1 MRKEQSCRMPDYY
14 PHFACKGGACRAT
27 CCRGWDVSLPMDEY
41 FRLLGLDCSPELRAR
56 LDGAFHA
63 VDAPSPERYA
73 QISHNWLGDCPMQR
87 EDGLCALQCEC
98 GETVLPAVCRR
109 YPRGARGL
117 FDRECACSNS
127 CEAVLEMFWDREAPL
142 GFVEGSDG
150 GLFPEAA
157 PAPEP
162 RRAQR
167 YRAIRA
173 LCFGTMQDRSL
184 GLAQRLLRIGRML
197 RALNELGR
205 RPLDAEEASFSEALR
220 RCREIFASDGEAPR
234 DRPGGG
240 GSSPSAPCGG
250 KSSAPAD
257 EPGASEAAVRQSG
270 AVHSV
275 LADEADASGAAVRQS
290 GAAHSAL
297 ADEPGASGTAVRQD
311 GAAHSAPAD
320 EPGIS
325 GAAVRQSGAAHS
337 APADEAA
344 ASGAAVRQDG
354 AAHSVLADEPGISG
368 AAVRQDG
375 AAHSAPADEPTVSG
389 AAVRQSGAESSNPA
403 DGDARLA
410 LRFLRRVNCE
420 LGLESGSVGEYAA
433 RVERAVEAGG
443 EDCLRPGVAR
453 LRAAYPNW
461 EVFLEHML
469 VNHMFYEC
477 FPFSERRETMTDEYA
492 SLGTVAGYVTLLC
505 AFGRCGDRAE
515 DLIDVAAAGFR
526 LIGHSAFDWNAD
538 VLWRAA
544 AGEVPLADACD
555 VLVRGALG

>member
-63 VDAPSPERYA
+63 TDAPSPERYA

-98 GETVLPAVCRR
+98 GETALPAVCRR

-157 PAPEP
+157 PEPEP

-173 LCFGTMQDRSL
+173 LCFGTMQNRSL

-205 RPLDAEEASFSEALR
+205 RPLDAEEARFSEALR
-220 RCREIFASDGEAPR
+220 RCKEIFASNGEAPR

-240 GSSPSAPCGG
+240 GSLPSAPCAG
-250 KSSAPAD
+250 KS
-257 EPGASEAAVRQSG
+257 
-270 AVHSV
+270 
-275 LADEADASGAAVRQS
+275 
-290 GAAHSAL
+290 
-297 ADEPGASGTAVRQD
+297 
-311 GAAHSAPAD
+311 
-320 EPGIS
+320 
-325 GAAVRQSGAAHS
+325 
-337 APADEAA
+337 
-344 ASGAAVRQDG
+344 
-354 AAHSVLADEPGISG
+354 
-368 AAVRQDG
+368 
-375 AAHSAPADEPTVSG
+375 SAPADEPTVSG
-389 AAVRQSGAESSNPA
+389 VVVRQRGAESSNPA
-403 DGDARLA
+403 DELNRSAGSARPDETRRIPADGEDARLA
-410 LRFLRRVNCE
+410 LRFLRRVNRE

-443 EDCLRPGVAR
+443 EDCLRSGVAR

-505 AFGRCGDRAE
+505 AFGRRGDRAE

-555 VLVRGALG
+555 VLVRCALG

>member
-127 CEAVLEMFWDREAPL
+127 CEAVLEMFWNREAPL

-205 RPLDAEEASFSEALR
+205 RSLDAEEASFSEALR
-220 RCREIFASDGEAPR
+220 RCREIFASDGEAPW
-234 DRPGGG
+234 DLPDGG
-240 GSSPSAPCGG
+240 GSSPSAPCG
-250 KSSAPAD
+250 
-257 EPGASEAAVRQSG
+257 
-270 AVHSV
+270 
-275 LADEADASGAAVRQS
+275 
-290 GAAHSAL
+290 
-297 ADEPGASGTAVRQD
+297 T
-311 GAAHSAPAD
+311 
-320 EPGIS
+320 
-325 GAAVRQSGAAHS
+325 
-337 APADEAA
+337 
-344 ASGAAVRQDG
+344 
-354 AAHSVLADEPGISG
+354 
-368 AAVRQDG
+368 
-375 AAHSAPADEPTVSG
+375 
-389 AAVRQSGAESSNPA
+389 ESSNP
-403 DGDARLA
+403 
-410 LRFLRRVNCE
+410 
-420 LGLESGSVGEYAA
+420 
-433 RVERAVEAGG
+433 
-443 EDCLRPGVAR
+443 
-453 LRAAYPNW
+453 
-461 EVFLEHML
+461 
-469 VNHMFYEC
+469 
-477 FPFSERRETMTDEYA
+477 TD
-492 SLGTVAGYVTLLC
+492 
-505 AFGRCGDRAE
+505 
-515 DLIDVAAAGFR
+515 
-526 LIGHSAFDWNAD
+526 
-538 VLWRAA
+538 
-544 AGEVPLADACD
+544 
-555 VLVRGALG
+555 

>member
-63 VDAPSPERYA
+63 TDAPSPERYA

-98 GETVLPAVCRR
+98 GETALPAVCRR

-157 PAPEP
+157 PEPEP

-173 LCFGTMQDRSL
+173 LCFGTMQNRSL

-205 RPLDAEEASFSEALR
+205 RPLDAEEARFSEALR
-220 RCREIFASDGEAPR
+220 RCKEIFASNGEAPR

-240 GSSPSAPCGG
+240 GSLPSAPCAG
-250 KSSAPAD
+250 KS
-257 EPGASEAAVRQSG
+257 
-270 AVHSV
+270 
-275 LADEADASGAAVRQS
+275 
-290 GAAHSAL
+290 
-297 ADEPGASGTAVRQD
+297 
-311 GAAHSAPAD
+311 
-320 EPGIS
+320 
-325 GAAVRQSGAAHS
+325 
-337 APADEAA
+337 
-344 ASGAAVRQDG
+344 
-354 AAHSVLADEPGISG
+354 
-368 AAVRQDG
+368 
-375 AAHSAPADEPTVSG
+375 SAPADEPTVSG
-389 AAVRQSGAESSNPA
+389 VVVRQRGAESSNPA
-403 DGDARLA
+403 DELNRSAGSARPDETRRIPADGEDARLA
-410 LRFLRRVNCE
+410 LRFLRRVNRE
-420 LGLESGSVGEYAA
+420 LGLDSVSVGEYAA

-443 EDCLRPGVAR
+443 EDCLRPSVAR

-505 AFGRCGDRAE
+505 AFGRRGDRAE

-555 VLVRGALG
+555 VLVRCALG

>member
-127 CEAVLEMFWDREAPL
+127 CEAVLEMFWDREASL

-162 RRAQR
+162 HRAQR

-184 GLAQRLLRIGRML
+184 GLAQRLLRIGQML

-205 RPLDAEEASFSEALR
+205 RPLGAEEASFSEALR

-234 DRPGGG
+234 DLPDGG

-297 ADEPGASGTAVRQD
+297 ADEADASGT
-311 GAAHSAPAD
+311 
-320 EPGIS
+320 
-325 GAAVRQSGAAHS
+325 
-337 APADEAA
+337 
-344 ASGAAVRQDG
+344 
-354 AAHSVLADEPGISG
+354 
-368 AAVRQDG
+368 
-375 AAHSAPADEPTVSG
+375 
-389 AAVRQSGAESSNPA
+389 AVRQSGAESSNPA

-443 EDCLRPGVAR
+443 EDCLRSGVAR

-505 AFGRCGDRAE
+505 AFGRRGDRAE

>member
-173 LCFGTMQDRSL
+173 LCFGTMQNRSL

-275 LADEADASGAAVRQS
+275 LADE
-290 GAAHSAL
+290 
-297 ADEPGASGTAVRQD
+297 PGA
-311 GAAHSAPAD
+311 
-320 EPGIS
+320 
-325 GAAVRQSGAAHS
+325 
-337 APADEAA
+337 
-344 ASGAAVRQDG
+344 
-354 AAHSVLADEPGISG
+354 SG

-389 AAVRQSGAESSNPA
+389 AAVRQSGAESSDPA
-403 DGDARLA
+403 NGDTRLA

-492 SLGTVAGYVTLLC
+492 SLGTVAGYVTLLG
-505 AFGRCGDRAE
+505 AFGRRGDRAE

>member
-63 VDAPSPERYA
+63 ADAPSPERYA

-98 GETVLPAVCRR
+98 GEAALPAVCRR

-142 GFVEGSDG
+142 GFIEGSDG

-157 PAPEP
+157 PEPEP

-173 LCFGTMQDRSL
+173 LCFGTMQNRSL
-184 GLAQRLLRIGRML
+184 GLAQRLLQIGQML

-205 RPLDAEEASFSEALR
+205 RPLDAEEARFSEALR
-220 RCREIFASDGEAPR
+220 RCKEIFASNGEASR
-234 DRPGGG
+234 DRPGGEG
-240 GSSPSAPCGG
+240 HSPSAPCGG
-250 KSSAPAD
+250 KSS
-257 EPGASEAAVRQSG
+257 V
-270 AVHSV
+270 
-275 LADEADASGAAVRQS
+275 
-290 GAAHSAL
+290 
-297 ADEPGASGTAVRQD
+297 
-311 GAAHSAPAD
+311 
-320 EPGIS
+320 
-325 GAAVRQSGAAHS
+325 
-337 APADEAA
+337 
-344 ASGAAVRQDG
+344 
-354 AAHSVLADEPGISG
+354 
-368 AAVRQDG
+368 
-375 AAHSAPADEPTVSG
+375 PADEPTISG

-403 DGDARLA
+403 DELNRSAGSARPDETRRIPADGEDARLA
-410 LRFLRRVNCE
+410 LRFLRRVNRE
-420 LGLESGSVGEYAA
+420 LGLDSVSVGEYAA

-443 EDCLRPGVAR
+443 EDCLRPSVAR

-461 EVFLEHML
+461 EAFLEHML

-477 FPFSERRETMTDEYA
+477 FPFSERRETMIDEYA

-505 AFGRCGDRAE
+505 AFGRRGDRAE

-538 VLWRAA
+538 VLWRAS

-555 VLVRGALG
+555 VLVHGALG

>member
-98 GETVLPAVCRR
+98 GETALPAVCRR

-157 PAPEP
+157 PEPEP

-173 LCFGTMQDRSL
+173 LCFGTMQNRSL
-184 GLAQRLLRIGRML
+184 RLAQRLLQIGQML

-205 RPLDAEEASFSEALR
+205 RPLDAEEARFSEALR
-220 RCREIFASDGEAPR
+220 RCKEIFASNGEASR
-234 DRPGGG
+234 DRPGGE
-240 GSSPSAPCGG
+240 GSSPSAPCGTE
-250 KSSAPAD
+250 SSNPTD
-257 EPGASEAAVRQSG
+257 EVAVSGAAVRQSG

-275 LADEADASGAAVRQS
+275 LADEADASGTAVRQS
-290 GAAHSAL
+290 
-297 ADEPGASGTAVRQD
+297 
-311 GAAHSAPAD
+311 
-320 EPGIS
+320 
-325 GAAVRQSGAAHS
+325 
-337 APADEAA
+337 
-344 ASGAAVRQDG
+344 
-354 AAHSVLADEPGISG
+354 
-368 AAVRQDG
+368 G

-403 DGDARLA
+403 DELNRSAGSARPDETRRIPADGEDARLA
-410 LRFLRRVNCE
+410 LRFLRRVNRE
-420 LGLESGSVGEYAA
+420 LGLDSVSVGEYAA

-477 FPFSERRETMTDEYA
+477 FPFSERRETMIDEYA

-505 AFGRCGDRAE
+505 AFGRRGDRAE

>member
-63 VDAPSPERYA
+63 ADAPSPERYA

-98 GETVLPAVCRR
+98 GETALPAVCRR

-173 LCFGTMQDRSL
+173 LCFGTMQNRSL
-184 GLAQRLLRIGRML
+184 SLAQRLLQIGQML

-205 RPLDAEEASFSEALR
+205 RPLDAEEARFSEALR
-220 RCREIFASDGEAPR
+220 RCKEIFASNGESSR
-234 DRPGGG
+234 DRPGGEG
-240 GSSPSAPCGG
+240 HSPSAPCGG

-257 EPGASEAAVRQSG
+257 EP
-270 AVHSV
+270 
-275 LADEADASGAAVRQS
+275 
-290 GAAHSAL
+290 
-297 ADEPGASGTAVRQD
+297 
-311 GAAHSAPAD
+311 
-320 EPGIS
+320 
-325 GAAVRQSGAAHS
+325 
-337 APADEAA
+337 
-344 ASGAAVRQDG
+344 
-354 AAHSVLADEPGISG
+354 
-368 AAVRQDG
+368 
-375 AAHSAPADEPTVSG
+375 TVSG
-389 AAVRQSGAESSNPA
+389 AAVRQRGAESSNPA
-403 DGDARLA
+403 DELNRSAGSARPDETRRIPADGEDARLA
-410 LRFLRRVNCE
+410 LRFLRRVNRE
-420 LGLESGSVGEYAA
+420 LGLDSVSVGEYAA

-469 VNHMFYEC
+469 VNHLFYEC
-477 FPFSERRETMTDEYA
+477 FPFSERRETMIDEYA

-505 AFGRCGDRAE
+505 AFGRRGDRAE

-538 VLWRAA
+538 VLWRAS

-555 VLVRGALG
+555 VLVHGALG

>member
-41 FRLLGLDCSPELRAR
+41 FRLLGLDCSPGLRAR

-63 VDAPSPERYA
+63 ADAPSPERYA

-157 PAPEP
+157 PEPEP
-162 RRAQR
+162 CRAQR

-173 LCFGTMQDRSL
+173 LCFGTMQNRSL

-205 RPLDAEEASFSEALR
+205 RPLGAEEASFSEALR

-234 DRPGGG
+234 DLPDGG
-240 GSSPSAPCGG
+240 GSSPSAPCAG

-257 EPGASEAAVRQSG
+257 EPGASGAAARQDGAAHSAPADEPGASGVAVRQSG
-270 AVHSV
+270 AAHSA
-275 LADEADASGAAVRQS
+275 LADEADASGTAVRQS

-297 ADEPGASGTAVRQD
+297 ADEPGISEAAIWQT
-311 GAAHSAPAD
+311 GAAHSVPAD
-320 EPGIS
+320 EPG
-325 GAAVRQSGAAHS
+325 
-337 APADEAA
+337 

-354 AAHSVLADEPGISG
+354 AAHSVLADE
-368 AAVRQDG
+368 
-375 AAHSAPADEPTVSG
+375 ADASG

-410 LRFLRRVNCE
+410 LRFLRRVNRE

-443 EDCLRPGVAR
+443 EDCLRSGVAR

-505 AFGRCGDRAE
+505 AFGRRGDRAE

>member
-127 CEAVLEMFWDREAPL
+127 CEAVLEMFWDREASL

-184 GLAQRLLRIGRML
+184 GLAQRLLRIGQML

-205 RPLDAEEASFSEALR
+205 WPLGAEEASFSEALR

-234 DRPGGG
+234 DLPDGG

-297 ADEPGASGTAVRQD
+297 ADEADASGT
-311 GAAHSAPAD
+311 
-320 EPGIS
+320 
-325 GAAVRQSGAAHS
+325 
-337 APADEAA
+337 
-344 ASGAAVRQDG
+344 
-354 AAHSVLADEPGISG
+354 
-368 AAVRQDG
+368 
-375 AAHSAPADEPTVSG
+375 
-389 AAVRQSGAESSNPA
+389 AVRQSGAESSNPA

-443 EDCLRPGVAR
+443 EDCLRSGVAR

-505 AFGRCGDRAE
+505 AFGRRGDRAE

>member
-63 VDAPSPERYA
+63 ADAPSPERYA

-98 GETVLPAVCRR
+98 GETALPAVCRR

-157 PAPEP
+157 PEPEP

-173 LCFGTMQDRSL
+173 LCFGTMQNRSL

-234 DRPGGG
+234 DLPGGG
-240 GSSPSAPCGG
+240 GSSPSALCAG

-257 EPGASEAAVRQSG
+257 EPGISEAAIWQT
-270 AVHSV
+270 
-275 LADEADASGAAVRQS
+275 

-297 ADEPGASGTAVRQD
+297 
-311 GAAHSAPAD
+311 
-320 EPGIS
+320 
-325 GAAVRQSGAAHS
+325 
-337 APADEAA
+337 
-344 ASGAAVRQDG
+344 
-354 AAHSVLADEPGISG
+354 
-368 AAVRQDG
+368 
-375 AAHSAPADEPTVSG
+375 ADEPTVSG

-410 LRFLRRVNCE
+410 LRFLRRVNRE

-505 AFGRCGDRAE
+505 AFGRRGDRAE
-515 DLIDVAAAGFR
+515 NLIDVAAAGFR

>member
-127 CEAVLEMFWDREAPL
+127 CEAVLEMFWDREASL

-173 LCFGTMQDRSL
+173 LCFGTMQNRSL

-234 DRPGGG
+234 DLPDGG

-320 EPGIS
+320 EPG
-325 GAAVRQSGAAHS
+325 
-337 APADEAA
+337 

-354 AAHSVLADEPGISG
+354 AAHSALADEADTSG
-368 AAVRQDG
+368 TAVRQD
-375 AAHSAPADEPTVSG
+375 
-389 AAVRQSGAESSNPA
+389 GAESSNPA
-403 DGDARLA
+403 NGDARLA

-505 AFGRCGDRAE
+505 AFGRRGDRAE

>member
-173 LCFGTMQDRSL
+173 LCFGTMQNRSL

-234 DRPGGG
+234 DLPDGG

-297 ADEPGASGTAVRQD
+297 ADEADTSGTAVRQD
-311 GAAHSAPAD
+311 
-320 EPGIS
+320 
-325 GAAVRQSGAAHS
+325 
-337 APADEAA
+337 
-344 ASGAAVRQDG
+344 
-354 AAHSVLADEPGISG
+354 
-368 AAVRQDG
+368 
-375 AAHSAPADEPTVSG
+375 
-389 AAVRQSGAESSNPA
+389 GAESSNPA

-505 AFGRCGDRAE
+505 AFGRRGDRAE

>member
-127 CEAVLEMFWDREAPL
+127 CEAVLEMFWDREASL

-234 DRPGGG
+234 DLPDGG

-250 KSSAPAD
+250 KSSAP
-257 EPGASEAAVRQSG
+257 
-270 AVHSV
+270 
-275 LADEADASGAAVRQS
+275 ADEADASGAAVRQS

-297 ADEPGASGTAVRQD
+297 ADEADTSGTAVRQD
-311 GAAHSAPAD
+311 
-320 EPGIS
+320 
-325 GAAVRQSGAAHS
+325 
-337 APADEAA
+337 
-344 ASGAAVRQDG
+344 
-354 AAHSVLADEPGISG
+354 
-368 AAVRQDG
+368 
-375 AAHSAPADEPTVSG
+375 
-389 AAVRQSGAESSNPA
+389 GAESSNPA

-505 AFGRCGDRAE
+505 AFGRRGDRAE

>member
-98 GETVLPAVCRR
+98 GETALPAVCRR

-127 CEAVLEMFWDREAPL
+127 CEAVLEMFWDREASL

-197 RALNELGR
+197 RALNELGP
-205 RPLDAEEASFSEALR
+205 RPLDAEEARFSEALR
-220 RCREIFASDGEAPR
+220 RCKEIFASNGEASR
-234 DRPGGG
+234 DRPGGEG
-240 GSSPSAPCGG
+240 HSPSAPCGG

-257 EPGASEAAVRQSG
+257 EP
-270 AVHSV
+270 
-275 LADEADASGAAVRQS
+275 
-290 GAAHSAL
+290 
-297 ADEPGASGTAVRQD
+297 
-311 GAAHSAPAD
+311 
-320 EPGIS
+320 
-325 GAAVRQSGAAHS
+325 
-337 APADEAA
+337 
-344 ASGAAVRQDG
+344 
-354 AAHSVLADEPGISG
+354 
-368 AAVRQDG
+368 
-375 AAHSAPADEPTVSG
+375 TVSG
-389 AAVRQSGAESSNPA
+389 VAVRQSGAESSDPADELNRSAGSARPDETRRIPA
-403 DGDARLA
+403 DGEDARLA
-410 LRFLRRVNCE
+410 LRFLRRVNRE
-420 LGLESGSVGEYAA
+420 LGLDSVSVGEYAA

-477 FPFSERRETMTDEYA
+477 FPFSERRETMIDEYA

-505 AFGRCGDRAE
+505 AFGRRGDRAE

-538 VLWRAA
+538 VLWCAA

>member
-63 VDAPSPERYA
+63 ADAPSPERYA

-98 GETVLPAVCRR
+98 GEAALPAVCRR

-173 LCFGTMQDRSL
+173 LCFGTMQNRSL

-205 RPLDAEEASFSEALR
+205 RPLGAEEASFSEALR

-234 DRPGGG
+234 DLPDGG
-240 GSSPSAPCGG
+240 GSSPSAPCAG

-257 EPGASEAAVRQSG
+257 EPGISEAAIWQT
-270 AVHSV
+270 
-275 LADEADASGAAVRQS
+275 

-297 ADEPGASGTAVRQD
+297 
-311 GAAHSAPAD
+311 
-320 EPGIS
+320 
-325 GAAVRQSGAAHS
+325 
-337 APADEAA
+337 
-344 ASGAAVRQDG
+344 
-354 AAHSVLADEPGISG
+354 
-368 AAVRQDG
+368 
-375 AAHSAPADEPTVSG
+375 ADEPTVSG

-410 LRFLRRVNCE
+410 LRFLRRVNRE

-505 AFGRCGDRAE
+505 AFGRRGDRAE

>member
-184 GLAQRLLRIGRML
+184 RLAQRLLRIGQML
-197 RALNELGR
+197 RALNELGG

-257 EPGASEAAVRQSG
+257 EPGAS
-270 AVHSV
+270 
-275 LADEADASGAAVRQS
+275 GAAVRQS

-320 EPGIS
+320 EPG
-325 GAAVRQSGAAHS
+325 
-337 APADEAA
+337 
-344 ASGAAVRQDG
+344 AS
-354 AAHSVLADEPGISG
+354 E
-368 AAVRQDG
+368 
-375 AAHSAPADEPTVSG
+375 

-443 EDCLRPGVAR
+443 EDCLRSGVAR
-453 LRAAYPNW
+453 LRVAYPNW

-492 SLGTVAGYVTLLC
+492 SLGTVAGYVTLLG
-505 AFGRCGDRAE
+505 AFGRRGDRAE

>member
-63 VDAPSPERYA
+63 ADAPSPERYA

-98 GETVLPAVCRR
+98 GETALPAVCRR

-157 PAPEP
+157 PEPEP

-173 LCFGTMQDRSL
+173 LCFGTMQNRSL

-234 DRPGGG
+234 DLPGGG
-240 GSSPSAPCGG
+240 GSLPSAPCGG

-257 EPGASEAAVRQSG
+257 EPTVSGVAVRQ
-270 AVHSV
+270 
-275 LADEADASGAAVRQS
+275 R
-290 GAAHSAL
+290 
-297 ADEPGASGTAVRQD
+297 
-311 GAAHSAPAD
+311 
-320 EPGIS
+320 
-325 GAAVRQSGAAHS
+325 
-337 APADEAA
+337 
-344 ASGAAVRQDG
+344 
-354 AAHSVLADEPGISG
+354 
-368 AAVRQDG
+368 
-375 AAHSAPADEPTVSG
+375 
-389 AAVRQSGAESSNPA
+389 GAESSNPA
-403 DGDARLA
+403 DELNRSAGSARPDETRRIPADGEDARLA
-410 LRFLRRVNCE
+410 LRFLRRVNRE
-420 LGLESGSVGEYAA
+420 LGLDSVSVGEYAA

-443 EDCLRPGVAR
+443 EDCLRSGVAR

-477 FPFSERRETMTDEYA
+477 FPFSERRETMIDEYA

-505 AFGRCGDRAE
+505 AFGSRGDRAE

>member
-14 PHFACKGGACRAT
+14 PHFTCKGGACRAT

-41 FRLLGLDCSPELRAR
+41 FRLLGLDCSPGLRAR

-63 VDAPSPERYA
+63 ADAPSPERYA

-98 GETVLPAVCRR
+98 GETALPAVCRR

-157 PAPEP
+157 PEPEP
-162 RRAQR
+162 CRAQR

-173 LCFGTMQDRSL
+173 LCFGTMQNRSL

-205 RPLDAEEASFSEALR
+205 RPLGAEEASFSEALR

-234 DRPGGG
+234 DLPGGG
-240 GSSPSAPCGG
+240 GSSPSALCGTE
-250 KSSAPAD
+250 SSNPTD
-257 EPGASEAAVRQSG
+257 EVA
-270 AVHSV
+270 
-275 LADEADASGAAVRQS
+275 
-290 GAAHSAL
+290 
-297 ADEPGASGTAVRQD
+297 
-311 GAAHSAPAD
+311 
-320 EPGIS
+320 
-325 GAAVRQSGAAHS
+325 
-337 APADEAA
+337 
-344 ASGAAVRQDG
+344 
-354 AAHSVLADEPGISG
+354 
-368 AAVRQDG
+368 
-375 AAHSAPADEPTVSG
+375 VSG

-505 AFGRCGDRAE
+505 AFGRRGDRAE

>member
-127 CEAVLEMFWDREAPL
+127 CEAVLEMFWDREASL

-220 RCREIFASDGEAPR
+220 RCREIFASDGEASR
-234 DRPGGG
+234 DLPDGG
-240 GSSPSAPCGG
+240 GSSPSAPCGTE
-250 KSSAPAD
+250 SSNPTD
-257 EPGASEAAVRQSG
+257 EAA
-270 AVHSV
+270 
-275 LADEADASGAAVRQS
+275 ASGAAIRQD

-297 ADEPGASGTAVRQD
+297 ADEADASGTAVRQD
-311 GAAHSAPAD
+311 GAAHSALAD
-320 EPGIS
+320 EAGAS
-325 GAAVRQSGAAHS
+325 EAAVRQSGAAHS
-337 APADEAA
+337 VPADEPG

-354 AAHSVLADEPGISG
+354 AAHSALADE
-368 AAVRQDG
+368 
-375 AAHSAPADEPTVSG
+375 ADASG

-492 SLGTVAGYVTLLC
+492 SLGTVAGYVTLLG
-505 AFGRCGDRAE
+505 AFGRRGDRAE